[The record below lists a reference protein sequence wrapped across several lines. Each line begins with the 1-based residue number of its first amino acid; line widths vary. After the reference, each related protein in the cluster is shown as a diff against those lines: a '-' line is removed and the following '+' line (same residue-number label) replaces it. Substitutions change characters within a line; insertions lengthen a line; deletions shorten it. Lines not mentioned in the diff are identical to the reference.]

1 MENHSQVN
9 PLSGRR
15 RVRIVRTWF
24 MPDGLTLMIYILT
37 GVGGMA
43 YFVYGKKQ
51 QNFAFLVAGVL
62 LCIYPYMVSGLAL
75 LILVGATLLAAPFLL
90 SRM

>member
-1 MENHSQVN
+1 MREWSM
-9 PLSGRR
+9 L
-15 RVRIVRTWF
+15 
-24 MPDGLTLMIYILT
+24 DGLTLMIYILA

-51 QNFAFLVAGVL
+51 QNIAFLAAGVG
-62 LCIYPYMVSGLAL
+62 LCVYPYLVSGAAT

-90 SRM
+90 SRL

>member
-1 MENHSQVN
+1 
-9 PLSGRR
+9 
-15 RVRIVRTWF
+15 

-51 QNFAFLVAGVL
+51 QNIAFLAAGVG
-62 LCIYPYMVSGLAL
+62 LCVYPYLVSGAAT
-75 LILVGATLLAAPFLL
+75 LILVGAALLAAPFLL
-90 SRM
+90 SKL